1 MDSAVSGDPVNSEEE
16 ISLKVRPL
24 GPPPPAPPPR
34 RQWQRETASW
44 DWGGRCLRFSQKGFH
59 CTQQGVIRG
68 FKMAGDTMRRGL
80 K

>member
-16 ISLKVRPL
+16 ISLNVGPL
-24 GPPPPAPPPR
+24 APPKR
-34 RQWQRETASW
+34 WQRETASW
-44 DWGGRCLRFSQKGFH
+44 ERGGRCLCSSQKGFH

-68 FKMAGDTMRRGL
+68 FKMAGDTMGRGL

>member
-1 MDSAVSGDPVNSEEE
+1 MESAVSGDPVNSEEE
-16 ISLKVRPL
+16 MSLRVGPL
-24 GPPPPAPPPR
+24 GPPR
-34 RQWQRETASW
+34 WWQRETASW